1 MYILVPEHM
10 CVCPL
15 HAAVCRARRRCRICW
30 NWNYRWWA
38 SCLIGVVGTEPRCFA
53 RAARALNDWAIFQP
67 PEKVLNGMTL
77 WTEVLEASE
86 TMIKVTTDLLSGEG

>member
-1 MYILVPEHM
+1 M
-10 CVCPL
+10 CVPF
-15 HAAVCRARRRCRICW
+15 ACRCLQGQKKVPDLLELELQVV
-30 NWNYRWWA
+30 A

-86 TMIKVTTDLLSGEG
+86 TKIKVTTDLLSGEG